1 MGGKQK
7 GWRSSSTCALLA
19 TRAQL
24 LRARVDK
31 IFCNECGL
39 TFKMDLYDNLICE
52 TEGFKKVDSLPAW
65 HKWEKGELR
74 GNREIVFPEDRGVLF
89 QLGFKRR
96 FLLLSKKFTL
106 SVERERIVVNF
117 PKRISSGTLK
127 GLDSLIFDFSDIQS
141 MIITAKSTLEFYYKD
156 QLWRL
161 RVEEGRSMLKYFE
174 LYNIYRE
181 GLKEVEE
188 ED

>member
-1 MGGKQK
+1 
-7 GWRSSSTCALLA
+7 
-19 TRAQL
+19 
-24 LRARVDK
+24 
-31 IFCNECGL
+31 
-39 TFKMDLYDNLICE
+39 
-52 TEGFKKVDSLPAW
+52 
-65 HKWEKGELR
+65 
-74 GNREIVFPEDRGVLF
+74 
-89 QLGFKRR
+89 
-96 FLLLSKKFTL
+96 
-106 SVERERIVVNF
+106 
-117 PKRISSGTLK
+117 
-127 GLDSLIFDFSDIQS
+127 LDSLIFDFSDIQS